1 MSGIKKQIKSQQDQL
16 RQLQSDRI
24 LFKRQEMEYLRKG
37 ESSIPQRLKDQ
48 LNQNDQNMTSLKKNI
63 SSLQNNY
70 RTTQEHYSNII
81 ERLKTLE

>member
-1 MSGIKKQIKSQQDQL
+1 
-16 RQLQSDRI
+16 
-24 LFKRQEMEYLRKG
+24 
-37 ESSIPQRLKDQ
+37 
-48 LNQNDQNMTSLKKNI
+48 MTSLKKNI